1 VNEPVRGTTIIGVD
15 ASFGRTGVAVWR
27 DGKVAL
33 DSAGTSSQESLP
45 SRRRQ
50 IRSLIFRWAGPDP
63 TLIVIEATY
72 LHKVKG
78 NSPLMLAG
86 LHASIQD
93 AAWRRNLPVVTPTP
107 AQVKQFAT
115 GSGGASKGQMMD
127 AAKLHLGITTSND
140 DEADALW
147 LMAMGVYHYGWT
159 VESAQLP
166 PLDRVGMLDN
176 YPWPIWSNGSGF
188 IRPRWET
195 PDDPNS

>member
-1 VNEPVRGTTIIGVD
+1 MNHGYSIARGTTIIGVD

-27 DGKVAL
+27 EGKVATY
-33 DSAGTSSQESLP
+33 SGTTTASDPLP
-45 SRRRQ
+45 QRRRDV
-50 IRSLIFRWAGPDP
+50 RSLIFRWVTPDP
-63 TLIVIEATY
+63 ALIVIEATY

-115 GSGGASKGQMMD
+115 GNGNASKNQMMD
-127 AAKLHLGITTSND
+127 AAKLHLGLSVGNH

-147 LMAMGVYHYGWT
+147 LMAMAVYHYGWS
-159 VESAQLP
+159 VDSAQLP
-166 PLDRVGMLDN
+166 PLDRVKMLDN
-176 YPWPIWSNGSGF
+176 YPWPLWANGKGF
-188 IRPRWET
+188 LRPRWET
-195 PDDPNS
+195 PDE